1 MEVKGGKKRGALTGI
16 KEEIKFPLN
25 TINTVIRYRSKRLL
39 FSVEKERKGKRSWS
53 FEVKEEEEVANVR
66 RKWQSMETVS
76 KKTSVLDNET
86 DDLEI
91 RVKMI
96 RCIDLLPPPVVEFS
110 GGVAPFS
117 LWKFADAS
125 LPTGNKRIR
134 GRGARWNLE
143 NEAWRS
149 VRETFRQTTIAL
161 RRDERKTNIRRWKWA
176 NVTCFEGEI
185 ILFFFLFLQLSLRE
199 FQLGKVNSDLT
210 IFEVEKKEGKKK
222 EKKSKKVFSNGGISI
237 FFLIRRKTIVE
248 W

>member
-1 MEVKGGKKRGALTGI
+1 MEVKGEEKRGALTGI

-39 FSVEKERKGKRSWS
+39 FSVEKERKGKRSCS
-53 FEVKEEEEVANVR
+53 FEEEVANVR
-66 RKWQSMETVS
+66 RKWQSMETVF

>member
-1 MEVKGGKKRGALTGI
+1 MVVR
-16 KEEIKFPLN
+16 
-25 TINTVIRYRSKRLL
+25 R
-39 FSVEKERKGKRSWS
+39 
-53 FEVKEEEEVANVR
+53 KEEEEVANVR

-210 IFEVEKKEGKKK
+210 IFEVEKKEGKKRK
-222 EKKSKKVFSNGGISI
+222 KKNRKRFFPMAEYQFFFWYVEKQ
-237 FFLIRRKTIVE
+237 L
-248 W
+248 